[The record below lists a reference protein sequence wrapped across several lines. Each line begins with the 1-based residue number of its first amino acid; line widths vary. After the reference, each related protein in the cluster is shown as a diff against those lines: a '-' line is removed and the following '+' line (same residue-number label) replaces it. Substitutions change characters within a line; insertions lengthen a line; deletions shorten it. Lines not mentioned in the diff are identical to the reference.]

1 MKIYNK
7 IYKVSPWKD
16 NELFYTIIQGEGGIK
31 YPRLQIIDENGAI
44 DLSNSTLTYTI
55 TLPDNSEEIVNGEIL
70 DAKFGIIEFGIV
82 ASMSNICGI
91 AKGNLNILN
100 GGNILKVG
108 GINLVIEPATDGHE
122 IEASEK
128 FSMLLEAIKKVE
140 QQPYNLTEE
149 DKDEIANL
157 VMQKMKSI
165 DFKKSFTES
174 EE

>member
-16 NELFYTIIQGEGGIK
+16 NELFYTVVQGEGGIK

-82 ASMSNICGI
+82 ASMSSICGI
-91 AKGNLNILN
+91 AKGNLNILSGEN
-100 GGNILKVG
+100 VLKVG

-149 DKDEIANL
+149 DKDEIAKIAISDIADGDE
-157 VMQKMKSI
+157 VKY
-165 DFKKSFTES
+165 
-174 EE
+174 